1 MLQLDLKVGDTMN
14 TNDTINN
21 VLRGVESVVIL
32 PNPDDYIKLIYT
44 FNHDEKLVTVMRY
57 IFEEFKELRVL
68 DYKETMNKLMRGELG
83 ERV

>member
-1 MLQLDLKVGDTMN
+1 MN
-14 TNDTINN
+14 TSDTINQI
-21 VLRGVESVVIL
+21 LRGVETVAVL
-32 PNPDDYIKLIYT
+32 PNPDDYIKLVYV
-44 FNHDEKLVTVMRY
+44 FNHDEQVVTVMRY